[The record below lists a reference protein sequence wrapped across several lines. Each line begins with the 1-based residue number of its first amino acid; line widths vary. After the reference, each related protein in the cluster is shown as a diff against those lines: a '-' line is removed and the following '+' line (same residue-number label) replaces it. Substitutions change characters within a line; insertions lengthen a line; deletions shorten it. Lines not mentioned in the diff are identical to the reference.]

1 MFKSVYMQFWIVFLG
16 LISVS
21 HLLKLR
27 VICPK
32 VKLVTDFPEEIVHV
46 FSVKIRLMLEMVSL
60 ENYSG
65 TCIVGSFL
73 FG

>member
-1 MFKSVYMQFWIVFLG
+1 MFKSVYVQFWIVF
-16 LISVS
+16 S

-27 VICPK
+27 VIGPN

-46 FSVKIRLMLEMVSL
+46 FSVKMRLLLEMVSL

-65 TCIVGSFL
+65 TCIVESFL